1 MCSTESIRS
10 GCQEAAA
17 RAAAPLTAALDRL
30 FVSGAEKGAYVTP
43 VLASQPRGRRT
54 TMPAAAPPR
63 CSSVQ
68 DSGFRASGQYEETE
82 GVLPFRVYL
91 VRLSG
96 NPVLYYSIITNGNL
110 CGRLRQHNRRV
121 VVLTTNVR
129 VCLCICS
136 GTSLCTNKRS
146 LSLRKTLKEECL
158 YKPLVIWINP
168 NSFWNL

>member
-10 GCQEAAA
+10 GCQETAAAA

-30 FVSGAEKGAYVTP
+30 FVSGAEKGSYVTP

-68 DSGFRASGQYEETE
+68 GSGFRAWASGQYEETE
-82 GVLPFRVYL
+82 RILPFRAYL
-91 VRLSG
+91 RLFG

-110 CGRLRQHNRRV
+110 CGRHRQHNRRV
-121 VVLTTNVR
+121 VGLTTNVR
-129 VCLCICS
+129 VCLCIGS
-136 GTSLCTNKRS
+136 GT
-146 LSLRKTLKEECL
+146 
-158 YKPLVIWINP
+158 
-168 NSFWNL
+168 F